1 LWTEVFSR
9 LANPRHPAY
18 SRFMSGGRGW
28 IRLIP
33 IAVLVTA
40 LLAGAVTWAQS
51 GKMQRDLTLNAQAAL
66 AAAGLPKG
74 QVSFDGRDATLSGFP
89 PDKAL
94 RALEV
99 VQHVDGVRAAQIS
112 GDVTPVAP
120 SPATSPPPTTT
131 KPAET
136 TPSPPPTTTTTA
148 PPPTDKAGVQAEID
162 RLLAEAPISFVPNT
176 ARLTPEGE
184 QAARDVGIA
193 LAKSPA
199 AFRYRVTGHVAR
211 GPGGESA
218 ALKLSRDRAR
228 AVARILSSNGL
239 TAGRVT
245 SRGLGDTRPATGGEE
260 DRRVEITVV

>member
-1 LWTEVFSR
+1 MDGPLSQVAK
-9 LANPRHPAY
+9 LPRPAY

-40 LLAGAVTWAQS
+40 LLAGVVTWAQAGS
-51 GKMQRDLTLNAQAAL
+51 IQRDLTTKSQDAL
-66 AAAGLPKG
+66 AAAGLPAG
-74 QVSFDGRDATLSGFP
+74 SVSFDGRDATLSGFP

-94 RALEV
+94 RALDV
-99 VQHVDGVRAAQIS
+99 VQNVDGVRAAQIS
-112 GDVTPVAP
+112 GDVIPVAP
-120 SPATSPPPTTT
+120 TPTTSPS
-131 KPAET
+131 
-136 TPSPPPTTTTTA
+136 PSPTKTTQPSPTTTTSSA

-162 RLLAEAPISFVPNT
+162 RMLAEAPIAFVPNT

-184 QAARDVGIA
+184 LAAKGVAVA

-199 AFRYRVTGHVAR
+199 TFRYRVTGHVAR

-228 AVARILSSNGL
+228 AVARILTSNGL

-245 SRGLGDTRPATGGEE
+245 SRGLGDTRPAAGGEE

>member
-1 LWTEVFSR
+1 MDGR
-9 LANPRHPAY
+9 LSQVAKPRRPAY

-40 LLAGAVTWAQS
+40 LLAGVVTWALAGS
-51 GKMQRDLTLNAQAAL
+51 IQRDLTTKSQDAL
-66 AAAGLPKG
+66 AAAGLPAG
-74 QVSFDGRDATLSGFP
+74 SVSFDGRDATLSGFP

-94 RALEV
+94 RALDV
-99 VQHVDGVRAAQIS
+99 VQNVDGVRAAQIS
-112 GDVTPVAP
+112 GDVIPVAP
-120 SPATSPPPTTT
+120 TP
-131 KPAET
+131 
-136 TPSPPPTTTTTA
+136 TPSPSPTKTTQPSPTTTTSPA

-162 RLLAEAPISFVPNT
+162 RMLAEAPIAFVPNT

-184 QAARDVGIA
+184 QAAKGVAVA

-199 AFRYRVTGHVAR
+199 TFRYRVTGHVAR

-228 AVARILSSNGL
+228 AVARILTSNGL

-245 SRGLGDTRPATGGEE
+245 SRGLGDTRPAAGGEE

>member
-1 LWTEVFSR
+1 
-9 LANPRHPAY
+9 
-18 SRFMSGGRGW
+18 
-28 IRLIP
+28 
-33 IAVLVTA
+33 
-40 LLAGAVTWAQS
+40 VTWAQS
-51 GKMQRDLTLNAQAAL
+51 GNIQRDLTADAQAAL

-99 VQHVDGVRAAQIS
+99 VQNVDGVRAAQIS

-120 SPATSPPPTTT
+120 SPTTSQPTT
-131 KPAET
+131 KPATPT

-162 RLLAEAPISFVPNT
+162 RMLAEAPISFVPNT

-193 LAKSPA
+193 LAKSPP

-228 AVARILSSNGL
+228 AVARILTSNGL

>member
-1 LWTEVFSR
+1 
-9 LANPRHPAY
+9 
-18 SRFMSGGRGW
+18 
-28 IRLIP
+28 LIP

-40 LLAGAVTWAQS
+40 LLAGVVTWAQA
-51 GKMQRDLTLNAQAAL
+51 GNIQRDLTSDAQAAL

-99 VQHVDGVRAAQIS
+99 VQNVDGVRAAQIS
-112 GDVTPVAP
+112 GDVVPVAP
-120 SPATSPPPTTT
+120 SPSPTTT
-131 KPAET
+131 PKPTET

-162 RLLAEAPISFVPNT
+162 RMLAEAPIVFVPNT

-199 AFRYRVTGHVAR
+199 GFRYRVTGHVAR

-228 AVARILSSNGL
+228 AVARILTSNGL

-245 SRGLGDTRPATGGEE
+245 SRGLGDSRPATGGEE